1 MLKKLLLTTALVA
14 GFAGSASA
22 STVLIDD
29 FSVDQ
34 VVNASNLSNTIGSRT
49 LTLTNLVNSGTSAN
63 PEAAVIAAGNTL
75 DVTNGAGDDVTAT
88 VEWAGL
94 ALVGEGILEFG
105 VLVND
110 IGSAEINT
118 VTVFS
123 NLGTIGTYNL
133 AAASTMQSIGIGSLV
148 GVTSL
153 GLTFNGG
160 VNYDVSIGEVTLKT
174 PEPASLAL
182 LGAGLVGLGLARR
195 RKAA

>member
-34 VVNASNLSNTIGSRT
+34 VVNAGDLSNTVGNRT
-49 LTLTNLVNSGTSAN
+49 LTLTNLVNGGTTTN
-63 PEAAVIAAGNTL
+63 PEAAVVASGNSL
-75 DVTNGAGDDVTAT
+75 DVTNGAGDDVTAS
-88 VEWAGL
+88 VEWTGL
-94 ALVGEGILEFG
+94 ALVGEGILEFN

-110 IGSAEINT
+110 IGSAETNT

-123 NLGTIGTYNL
+123 NLGNIVTVNL
-133 AAASTMQSIGIGSLV
+133 AAASTLQSIGIGSLA

-160 VNYDVSIGEVTLKT
+160 INYDVSIGEVTLKT